1 MDLTAHRS
9 SDRER
14 ARASDMMALVPEAGT
29 AALDIGARDG
39 FFSSLLAER
48 YAQVVAL
55 DLERPAI
62 AHARITCV
70 QGDATALQFP
80 DGAFD
85 LVFCAEVLEHIPTPG
100 LERACRELARVASV
114 DLVIGVPYRQ
124 DIRLGR
130 TTCRRCGKVS
140 PPWGHVNRFD
150 EHSLPRLFPSFT
162 PVATSFVGTTRAHTN
177 ALSASLMDYAGNP
190 FGSYAQLEACVHCG
204 AAVQPPAQRN
214 MAQRLATRTAHLL
227 TRTQQTLVRPH
238 ANWLHM
244 RLRKN
249 MRADG

>member
-1 MDLTAHRS
+1 MDLTAYRDS
-9 SDRER
+9 AGER

-39 FFSSLLAER
+39 FFSRLLAER
-48 YAQVVAL
+48 FDHVEAL
-55 DLERPAI
+55 DLEQPVI
-62 AHARITCV
+62 THPRITCV
-70 QGDATALQFP
+70 QGNATALQFP

-85 LVFCAEVLEHIPTPG
+85 LVFCAEVLEQIPTPG
-100 LERACRELARVASV
+100 LEQGCRELARVASA

-130 TTCRRCGKVS
+130 TTCQRCGKVS

-150 EHSLPRLFPSFT
+150 EHSLPRLFPGFT

-177 ALSASLMDYAGNP
+177 ALSALLMDFAGNP
-190 FGSYAQLEACVHCG
+190 FGSYTQQEACVHCG
-204 AAVQPPAQRN
+204 ATVQPPARRN
-214 MAQRLATRTAHLL
+214 LVQRLATRMAHLL
-227 TRTQQTLVRPH
+227 TRTQQAWVRPH

-244 RLRKN
+244 RLRRDV
-249 MRADG
+249 RADA